1 MPLLG
6 LDPKE
11 TQSLCQRDTLT
22 PMFTAVLFTTAKTQ
36 KQPKCPSPGE
46 WIKKLWY
53 MYVVEYYSAIKKELL
68 SFVTEWMD
76 LKDTM
81 LSERE
86 VRERESLYD
95 LTHWERDQVYGYQRR
110 RWGWVW
116 RNWMKG
122 VRRDKFPA
130 VQYVSSGAVTCNT
143 RTIVSPAAGV
153 FVSLWD
159 DGCHLN
165 LLWNHLA
172 VYVSRTTVVHT
183 LTLYSAACKSHL
195 KKLKGKKNSIKRSK
209 EVTLWSQDGGDACG
223 KGVRKPQLGGSVRG
237 LWEAGDTL
245 FPDLGGGYTTVS

>member
-1 MPLLG
+1 M
-6 LDPKE
+6 KE
-11 TQSLCQRDTLT
+11 KSGKENHCTISLIEKEIR
-22 PMFTAVLFTTAKTQ
+22 F
-36 KQPKCPSPGE
+36 
-46 WIKKLWY
+46 
-53 MYVVEYYSAIKKELL
+53 VV
-68 SFVTEWMD
+68 T
-76 LKDTM
+76 
-81 LSERE
+81 R
-86 VRERESLYD
+86 
-95 LTHWERDQVYGYQRR
+95 G
-110 RWGWVW
+110 GGGGGW

-143 RTIVSPAAGV
+143 RTIVSPAAGL

-209 EVTLWSQDGGDACG
+209 EVTLWSQDGGDPCAR
-223 KGVRKPQLGGSVRG
+223 GVRKPQLGGSVRG